1 MQNFEQL
8 YALHKSFADSKIN
21 INNKII
27 QEKKHLKILNR
38 IFAVLQIKKLLYLLF
53 ILKKEN
59 SGFETKPSKVSK
71 KNYVSRRYEKLDTH
85 PHPT

>member
-1 MQNFEQL
+1 MKFFKFRN
-8 YALHKSFADSKIN
+8 
-21 INNKII
+21 
-27 QEKKHLKILNR
+27 
-38 IFAVLQIKKLLYLLF
+38 LLYLLF

>member
-1 MQNFEQL
+1 MKFFKFRN
-8 YALHKSFADSKIN
+8 
-21 INNKII
+21 
-27 QEKKHLKILNR
+27 
-38 IFAVLQIKKLLYLLF
+38 LLYLLF
-53 ILKKEN
+53 ILKKGN